1 VATEEGEDGRRYRGG
16 GGGPALAPMPR
27 PCPGYALLFPPR
39 PVPRPR
45 LEWREMERKR
55 ERKETGW
62 HGGGG
67 PSMPVGRWQRHV
79 AEQSV
84 DTAREREKIN
94 GLDQPNP
101 KSAYR
106 ASSPIAPEFVAR

>member
-1 VATEEGEDGRRYRGG
+1 
-16 GGGPALAPMPR
+16 
-27 PCPGYALLFPPR
+27 
-39 PVPRPR
+39 
-45 LEWREMERKR
+45 
-55 ERKETGW
+55 
-62 HGGGG
+62 
-67 PSMPVGRWQRHV
+67 V